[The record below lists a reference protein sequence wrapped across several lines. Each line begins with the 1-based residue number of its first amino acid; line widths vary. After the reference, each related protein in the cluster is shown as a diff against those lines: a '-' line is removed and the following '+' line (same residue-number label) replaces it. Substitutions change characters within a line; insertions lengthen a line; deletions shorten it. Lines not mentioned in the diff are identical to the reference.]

1 MPDFKETI
9 KNSLF
14 FGGMSPD
21 LTARME
27 KTAKPESYGRDEMI
41 FFEGDRGEKFF
52 FVSEGLVK
60 IYKSTESARE
70 VVLRHIRPGE
80 MFGEVILFESANYPV
95 NAVAMRDTALYS
107 IRREMFLKML
117 EDDEFVRY
125 FTGNLFRKMRYLAD
139 RVAFLNAYDV
149 EERFFFFVD
158 EHFGLKPM
166 ITTDLSKAELA
177 EAIGT
182 IPETMSRLLARL
194 KLKDLVTWNRDELKL
209 DVDYARSVV
218 ERVRAE

>member
-9 KNSLF
+9 KSSLF
-14 FGGMSPD
+14 FGGMSD
-21 LTARME
+21 ELAARME
-27 KTAKPESYGRDEMI
+27 KTAKPESFVRDGII

-52 FVSEGLVK
+52 FVAEGLVK

-95 NAVAMRDTALYS
+95 NAVAMRDTAVYS
-107 IRREMFLKML
+107 IRRDMFLKML
-117 EDDEFVRY
+117 EDNEFVRY

-149 EERFFFFVD
+149 EERFFLFID
-158 EHFGLKPM
+158 EHFGIKQLIK
-166 ITTDLSKAELA
+166 TDLSKAELA

-194 KLKDLVTWNRDELKL
+194 KLKDLVAWNRDDMKL

-218 ERVRAE
+218 DRVKSE

>member
-1 MPDFKETI
+1 MPGFKETL

-14 FGGMSPD
+14 FGGISEE
-21 LTARME
+21 LAGRME
-27 KTAKPESYGRDEMI
+27 KMAKPENFARDEMI

-95 NAVAMRDTALYS
+95 NAVAMRDTAVYS
-107 IRREMFLKML
+107 IRRDMFLKML
-117 EDDEFVRY
+117 EELEFVHY

-149 EERFFFFVD
+149 EERFFLFVD
-158 EHFGLKPM
+158 EHFGLQPLIK
-166 ITTDLSKAELA
+166 TDLTKAELA

-194 KLKDLVTWNRDELKL
+194 KLKELVSWNRDEMKL
-209 DVDYARSVV
+209 DVEYARSVV
-218 ERVRAE
+218 ERVRLE

>member
-1 MPDFKETI
+1 MPQFRETI

-14 FGGMSPD
+14 FGGMSD
-21 LTARME
+21 ELALRME
-27 KTAKPESYGRDEMI
+27 KMAQPENYSRDGMI

-52 FVSEGLVK
+52 FVAEGLVK
-60 IYKSTESARE
+60 IFKSTDSSRE

-95 NAVAMRDTALYS
+95 SAVAMRDTSLYS
-107 IRREMFLKML
+107 IRRDMFMKML
-117 EDDEFVRY
+117 GEQEFVRF
-125 FTGNLFRKMRYLAD
+125 FTGNLFSKMRYLAD
-139 RVAFLNAYDV
+139 RVTFLNAYDV
-149 EERFFFFVD
+149 EERFFLFID
-158 EHFGLKPM
+158 EHFGIEPR
-166 ITTDLSKAELA
+166 ITTDLTKAELA

-194 KLKDLVTWNRDELKL
+194 KQKELVSWNRDEMKI

-218 ERVRAE
+218 ERVRSE

>member
-1 MPDFKETI
+1 MPDFRDTI

-14 FGGMSPD
+14 FGGMSD
-21 LTARME
+21 ELSARME
-27 KTAKPESYGRDEMI
+27 KMAKPENFGRDEMI
-41 FFEGDRGEKFF
+41 FFEGDRGEKFYL
-52 FVSEGLVK
+52 VSDGLVK
-60 IYKSTESARE
+60 IYKSTESSRE

-80 MFGEVILFESANYPV
+80 MFGEVILFESPAYPV
-95 NAVAMRDTALYS
+95 NAVAMRDTSLYS
-107 IRREMFLKML
+107 IRRDMFLKML
-117 EDDEFVRY
+117 EGREFVRF

-149 EERFFFFVD
+149 EERFFLFID
-158 EHFGLKPM
+158 EHFGFKPL
-166 ITTDLSKAELA
+166 INTDLTKAELA

-194 KLKDLVTWNRDELKL
+194 KLRDIVTWNRDEMKI

-218 ERVRAE
+218 ERLRVE

>member
-1 MPDFKETI
+1 MPQFRETI

-14 FGGMSPD
+14 FGGMSDD
-21 LTARME
+21 LAARME
-27 KTAKPESYGRDEMI
+27 KMAKPESFARDEMI
-41 FFEGDRGEKFF
+41 FFEGDRGDRFF

-70 VVLRHIRPGE
+70 VVLRHIRSGE

-95 NAVAMRDTALYS
+95 NAVAMRDTAVYS
-107 IRREMFLKML
+107 IRRDMFMKML
-117 EDDEFVRY
+117 GEQEFVRF

-139 RVAFLNAYDV
+139 RVTFLNAYDV
-149 EERFFFFVD
+149 EERFFLFID
-158 EHFGLKPM
+158 EHFGLKPR
-166 ITTDLSKAELA
+166 ITMDLTKAELA

-194 KLKDLVTWNRDELKL
+194 KQKELVSWNRDEMML
-209 DVDYARSVV
+209 DVEYAKSVV

>member
-9 KNSLF
+9 KSSLF
-14 FGGMSPD
+14 FGGISD
-21 LTARME
+21 ELAARME
-27 KTAKPESYGRDEMI
+27 RMAKPESFGRDEMV

-52 FVSEGLVK
+52 FVADGLVK
-60 IYKSTESARE
+60 IFKSTESSRE

-80 MFGEVILFESANYPV
+80 MFGEVILFESSSYPV
-95 NAVAMRDTALYS
+95 SAVAMRDTAVYS
-107 IRREMFLKML
+107 IRRDMFLKML
-117 EDDEFVRY
+117 ENQEFVRF

-149 EERFFFFVD
+149 EERFFLFID
-158 EHFGLKPM
+158 EHFGLRPV
-166 ITTDLSKAELA
+166 IAADLTKAELA

-194 KLKDLVTWNRDELKL
+194 KQRELVAWNKDEMKL

>member
-1 MPDFKETI
+1 MPGFSDTI

-14 FGGMSPD
+14 FGGMSSD
-21 LTARME
+21 LSARME
-27 KTAKPESYGRDEMI
+27 KMAKPESFVRDEMI

-52 FVSEGLVK
+52 FVAEGLVK
-60 IYKSTESARE
+60 IYKSTESSRE

-95 NAVAMRDTALYS
+95 NAVAMRDTAVYS
-107 IRREMFLKML
+107 IRRDMFLKML
-117 EDDEFVRY
+117 EEQEFVRF

-139 RVAFLNAYDV
+139 RVTFLNAYDV
-149 EERFFFFVD
+149 EERFFLFID
-158 EHFGLKPM
+158 EHFGLKPV
-166 ITTDLSKAELA
+166 ITTDLTKAELA

-194 KLKDLVTWNRDELKL
+194 RQKELVAWNRDEMKL
-209 DVDYARSVV
+209 DVEYANSVV
-218 ERVRAE
+218 DRVRAE